1 MIGGILMSWSSRG
14 SQKAVTVILLV
25 AIAACTDSQGDS
37 LDLPTGVERE
47 MSAVGPAPAPPS
59 DLVPVS
65 FGSESAEIFPW
76 LGKDFAGSISDP
88 VNLIFVGKVDVLS
101 LRAALMS
108 LDGDRTALGFPA
120 GYPFDCTW
128 TDASGDMLTAY
139 SEDGGWV
146 SNPVQLQCGSYDPL
160 RFHIRFF
167 EAGDWV
173 LGGVHLDFLIPNTPY
188 HQVLS
193 WELPEQLI
201 LADFQRS
208 GLLDQSA
215 PFSLAPL
222 TAPGGVQEIP
232 AGLYNEIP
240 DDLKTLAGLAPGPT
254 TAPVPVMSDGQAT
267 ILNLAARAP
276 VVAGETH
283 SDFVVP
289 FDMVAPKPFCPES
302 ESDYV
307 LLQGPL
313 HLTTRTR
320 VNSQGML
327 ESHNTL
333 RGELEVTPIDMMTS
347 LPSGRSFRALISGID
362 NTGVGPNGSH
372 VSARLQQMALPP
384 GTGQQTMHLVT
395 GPNGLA
401 YLRFRERCGG

>member
-1 MIGGILMSWSSRG
+1 MLSYSLNFR
-14 SQKAVTVILLV
+14 KVATVVLLAPV
-25 AIAACTDSQGDS
+25 AACADSQGNP
-37 LDLPTGVERE
+37 LDLPTDMEPE
-47 MSAVGPAPAPPS
+47 MSAVTPAPAPPPG
-59 DLVPVS
+59 LVSVS
-65 FGSESAEIFPW
+65 FGSETAEIFPW
-76 LGKDFAGSISDP
+76 LGRDFAGLISDP
-88 VNLIFVGKVDVLS
+88 VNLIFVGKVDVVS

-108 LDGDRTALGFPA
+108 LDGDRTDFGFPA

-139 SEDGGWV
+139 SADGGWV

-167 EAGDWV
+167 EAGTWI
-173 LGGVHLDFLIPNTPY
+173 LGGVHLDYLIPNTPY

-193 WELPEQLI
+193 WEVPKRLI
-201 LADFQRS
+201 LADLQRS
-208 GLLDQSA
+208 GLLDPSA
-215 PFSLAPL
+215 PFAVVPL

-232 AGLYNEIP
+232 AALYNEIP
-240 DDLKTLAGLAPGPT
+240 EDLKTLAGLTPGST
-254 TAPVPVMSDGQAT
+254 TAPVPVMSDGQAA
-267 ILNLAARAP
+267 ILNLAKRAP
-276 VVAGETH
+276 VAAGETQ

-289 FDMVAPKPFCPES
+289 FDMVVPKPFCPQS
-302 ESDYV
+302 ESDNV
-307 LLQGPL
+307 LIQGPL

-320 VNSQGML
+320 VNSQGRL

-333 RGELEVTPIDMMTS
+333 RGELEVTPIDVTTG
-347 LPSGRSFRALISGID
+347 LPRGRSFRALISGMD

-372 VSARLQQMALPP
+372 VSATLKQMALPP

-401 YLRFRERCGG
+401 YLTFRERC